1 MKITELIKLHSLGYT
16 KEEIKQL
23 IEDEKQ
29 PVNVAAPEPIQ
40 DQAAPAAQ
48 EQAPAAPAA
57 PEPVQDQA
65 APAAPAE
72 PASNNADILNAINN
86 LTKAIQASNLLN
98 DRQAPEQTT
107 EDILNDILKGV

>member
-1 MKITELIKLHSLGYT
+1 MKITELIKLHSLGYS

-29 PVNVAAPEPIQ
+29 PVIVE
-40 DQAAPAAQ
+40 
-48 EQAPAAPAA
+48 PAAPDPAPDPAPDQAPPAA
-57 PEPVQDQA
+57 PDQ
-65 APAAPAE
+65 AAPAE

-98 DRQAPEQTT
+98 DRQVPEQTT

>member
-1 MKITELIKLHSLGYT
+1 MKITELIKLHSLGYS

-23 IEDEKQ
+23 MEDEKQ
-29 PVNVAAPEPIQ
+29 PLVVADVVE
-40 DQAAPAAQ
+40 
-48 EQAPAAPAA
+48 PAAPAA
-57 PEPVQDQA
+57 PEPEQTEPA
-65 APAAPAE
+65 APAAPAAPSE
-72 PASNNADILNAINN
+72 PATNNADILNAINN

>member
-1 MKITELIKLHSLGYT
+1 MKITELIKLHSLGYS

-29 PVNVAAPEPIQ
+29 PVIVADVVE
-40 DQAAPAAQ
+40 
-48 EQAPAAPAA
+48 PAAPAV
-57 PEPVQDQA
+57 PEPDQEE
-65 APAAPAE
+65 PAAQAPPAAQAE
-72 PASNNADILNAINN
+72 PSSNNADILNAINN

-107 EDILNDILKGV
+107 EDVLNDILKGV

>member
-16 KEEIKQL
+16 KDEIKQL

-29 PVNVAAPEPIQ
+29 PATVVAEVV
-40 DQAAPAAQ
+40 
-48 EQAPAAPAA
+48 EPAAPAA
-57 PEPVQDQA
+57 PEPDQA
-65 APAAPAE
+65 AQAEPAE

-98 DRQAPEQTT
+98 DRQVPEQTT

>member
-16 KEEIKQL
+16 KDEIKQL

-29 PVNVAAPEPIQ
+29 PATVVAEVVEPAALAAPEP
-40 DQAAPAAQ
+40 
-48 EQAPAAPAA
+48 
-57 PEPVQDQA
+57 DQA

-72 PASNNADILNAINN
+72 PAEPAEPAAPASNNADILNAINN

-98 DRQAPEQTT
+98 DRQVPEQTT
-107 EDILNDILKGV
+107 EDIFNDILKGV

>member
-16 KEEIKQL
+16 KDEIKQL

-29 PVNVAAPEPIQ
+29 PATVVAEVVEPAAPEP
-40 DQAAPAAQ
+40 DQAAPAPD
-48 EQAPAAPAA
+48 QA
-57 PEPVQDQA
+57 EPA

-98 DRQAPEQTT
+98 DRQVPEQTT